1 MSPKLRLDIIKNKQV
16 KKKGGKVKLSNI
28 TIRAH
33 PKFSNVYI
41 SGLPQNPKLYS
52 KNLIPG
58 NKVYGERLITFKG
71 EEYREWDPFRSK
83 LAAMILEK
91 PSLEFLKKDLSCL
104 YLGASSGT
112 TISHLSDIVYEGVI
126 YGVEFA
132 ERSMRQLIQNTDKR
146 KNIVPLLGNANF
158 PESYAKSIFTPIDL
172 VYQDIAQ
179 PNQAK
184 IAIEN
189 CDYYL
194 KNKGFLILAIKSQSI
209 DSVEKSE
216 KIYMQE
222 KKILE
227 KAGYVIIDSINIH
240 KYAANHIILTVQ
252 K

>member
-1 MSPKLRLDIIKNKQV
+1 VSPKLRIDRIKNKQV

-41 SGLPQNPKLYS
+41 SGLLQNPKLYT

-58 NKVYGERLITFKG
+58 NRVYGERLITFKG

-91 PSLEFLKKDLSCL
+91 PSLEFMKKDLNCL

-112 TISHLSDIVYEGVI
+112 TISHLSDIVYGGVI

-146 KNIVPLLGNANF
+146 KNIIPLLGNANF

-179 PNQAK
+179 PNQAQ

-189 CDYYL
+189 CNYYL

-216 KIYMQE
+216 KIYIQE
-222 KKILE
+222 KKIIE

>member
-1 MSPKLRLDIIKNKQV
+1 M
-16 KKKGGKVKLSNI
+16 
-28 TIRAH
+28 RAH

-41 SGLPQNPKLYS
+41 SGVPNNLKLYS

-58 NKVYGERLITFKG
+58 NQVYGERLISFKG

-91 PSLEFLKKDLSCL
+91 PSLEFLTKDLNCL

-112 TISHLSDIVYEGVI
+112 TISHLSDIVYDGII

-132 ERSMRQLIQNTDKR
+132 ERSMRQLIQNSDKR
-146 KNIVPLLGNANF
+146 MNIVPILRDANF

-179 PNQAK
+179 PNQAQ

-189 CDYYL
+189 CNYYL
-194 KNKGFLILAIKSQSI
+194 KNNGFLILAIKSQSI
-209 DSVEKSE
+209 DSVQKSE
-216 KIYMQE
+216 KIYIQE
-222 KKILE
+222 RKTLE
-227 KAGYVIIDSINIH
+227 KAGYVVIDSINIH
-240 KYAANHIILTVQ
+240 KYAANHIILTIQ

>member
-1 MSPKLRLDIIKNKQV
+1 MRP
-16 KKKGGKVKLSNI
+16 
-28 TIRAH
+28 H
-33 PKFSNVYI
+33 PKYSNVYI
-41 SGLPQNPKLYS
+41 SGLPQNLKLYS
-52 KNLIPG
+52 KNLVPG
-58 NKVYGERLITFKG
+58 NKVYGEKLIIFKG

-83 LAAMILEK
+83 LAAMILQK
-91 PSLEFLKKDLSCL
+91 PSLEFLGKDLSCL

-112 TISHLSDIVYEGVI
+112 TISHLSDIVFKGII

-146 KNIVPLLGNANF
+146 NNIVPILGDANF
-158 PESYAKSIFTPIDL
+158 PESYANSIFTPIDL

-179 PNQAK
+179 PNQAQ

-189 CDYYL
+189 CNYYL
-194 KNKGFLILAIKSQSI
+194 KNNGFLILAIKSQSI
-209 DSVEKSE
+209 DSVQKSE
-216 KIYMQE
+216 KIYIQE

-240 KYAANHIILTVQ
+240 KYAANHIILIVQ

>member
-1 MSPKLRLDIIKNKQV
+1 
-16 KKKGGKVKLSNI
+16 LSNV
-28 TIRAH
+28 TIRTH
-33 PKFSNVYI
+33 PKYSNVYI

-52 KNLIPG
+52 KNLVPG
-58 NKVYGERLITFKG
+58 NKVYGEKLITFKG
-71 EEYREWDPFRSK
+71 DEYREWDPFRSK

-91 PSLEFLKKDLSCL
+91 PSLEFLTKDLNCL

-112 TISHLSDIVYEGVI
+112 TISHLSDIVYDGVI

-146 KNIVPLLGNANF
+146 KNIVPILGNANF
-158 PESYAKSIFTPIDL
+158 PESYANSIFTPIDL

-179 PNQAK
+179 PNQAQ

-189 CDYYL
+189 CNYYL
-194 KNKGFLILAIKSQSI
+194 NDKGFLILAIKSQSI

>member
-1 MSPKLRLDIIKNKQV
+1 
-16 KKKGGKVKLSNI
+16 LSNI
-28 TIRAH
+28 NIRAH
-33 PKFSNVYI
+33 PKYSNVYI
-41 SGLPQNPKLYS
+41 SGLPQNLKLYS
-52 KNLIPG
+52 KNLVPG
-58 NKVYGERLITFKG
+58 NKVYGEKLITFKG
-71 EEYREWDPFRSK
+71 DEYREWDPFRSK

-91 PSLEFLKKDLSCL
+91 PSLEFLTKDLSCL
-104 YLGASSGT
+104 YLGAASGT
-112 TISHLSDIVYEGVI
+112 TISHLSDIIYSGII

-146 KNIVPLLGNANF
+146 KNIVPILGNANF
-158 PESYAKSIFTPIDL
+158 PESYANSIFTPIDL
-172 VYQDIAQ
+172 VYQDVAQ
-179 PNQAK
+179 PNQAQ

-189 CDYYL
+189 CNYYL
-194 KNKGFLILAIKSQSI
+194 KDNGFLILAIKSQSI

>member
-1 MSPKLRLDIIKNKQV
+1 
-16 KKKGGKVKLSNI
+16 LSEINI
-28 TIRAH
+28 RTH
-33 PKFSNVYI
+33 PKYSNVYI
-41 SGLPQNPKLYS
+41 SGTTQNLKLYS
-52 KNLIPG
+52 KNLVPG
-58 NKVYGERLITFKG
+58 KRVYGEKLISFKG

-91 PSLEFLKKDLSCL
+91 PSLEFLTKDLNCL

-132 ERSMRQLIQNTDKR
+132 ERSMRQLIQNVDKR
-146 KNIVPLLGNANF
+146 KNIIPILSNANF
-158 PESYAKSIFTPIDL
+158 PENYANSIFTQIDL
-172 VYQDIAQ
+172 IYQDVAQ
-179 PNQAK
+179 PNQAQ

-189 CDYYL
+189 CNYYL
-194 KNKGFLILAIKSQSI
+194 KDNGFLILAIKSQSI
-209 DSVEKSE
+209 DSVQKSE
-216 KIYMQE
+216 ITYIKE

-227 KAGYVIIDSINIH
+227 KAGYEIIESINIH

>member
-1 MSPKLRLDIIKNKQV
+1 VNLKLRLDRIKNKQV

-33 PKFSNVYI
+33 PKYSNVYI

-58 NKVYGERLITFKG
+58 NKVYGERLIIFKG

-91 PSLEFLKKDLSCL
+91 PSLEFLKKDLNCL

-158 PESYAKSIFTPIDL
+158 PESYAKAIFTPIDL
-172 VYQDIAQ
+172 IYQDIAQ
-179 PNQAK
+179 PNQAQ

-189 CDYYL
+189 CNYYL

-216 KIYMQE
+216 KIYRQE